1 MCFSSSSVRA
11 LQRKVSFLFLSLFFI
26 LILGVGPIM
35 ATSPGEKNFDKPVS
49 LAWVPDDQSLWA
61 VTHHGSNVL
70 RLDPDSKSVKVVFQ
84 SEGPLCDL
92 HLIPGTSRLIA
103 LQYKPGRAFIFE
115 GASSTTAPDISTVD
129 LPDHAVDI
137 TSSHHGKYL
146 YVLHHWN
153 HRVSIMERSDAD
165 GALSSSQYKLKSEVK
180 LPFAPWNQIILP
192 DSKTWVITSAFA
204 GKMCILNLQTGRIQ
218 KTLKSPVHNIRDLAL
233 SPDQSTLWMAH
244 QLLHP
249 DATTLRGD
257 IQWGF
262 LMENKVSGF
271 PVNDL
276 AVRFTHQNAVQL
288 MGQLERPGNAAG
300 DPEAVLWTD
309 HGELLVALA
318 GVGEVAILYED
329 STTSARLGVGR
340 RPCSI
345 AYDPEHRRAFVANS
359 LSDSVSIIHLAPKP
373 RTTGTIRLG
382 PRKKMNQIARGER
395 LFYDAHQSFHGW
407 FSCHSCHTEGHANG
421 RLNDNAADGGFG
433 APKKVLSLLG
443 VVDTAPWSWL
453 GERNDLMH
461 SIHESIET
469 TMGEVSTREKTEAL
483 HAFMKTL
490 TPAPALRKSLTELER
505 AKGMTIFEKL
515 RCDECHSPPHFT
527 DPESY
532 DVGLTDEVGHTHF
545 NPPSLLGVSQR
556 TQWLHDGRAKSLR
569 SVFEEHRHMIRE
581 DLSDLDLRNLL
592 RFLESL

>member
-1 MCFSSSSVRA
+1 MM
-11 LQRKVSFLFLSLFFI
+11 
-26 LILGVGPIM
+26 LGISPIN
-35 ATSPGEKNFDKPVS
+35 ATSPGEKHFAKPVS
-49 LAWVPDDQSLWA
+49 LAWVPDNQSLWT
-61 VTHHGSNVL
+61 VTQHGRNVL
-70 RLDPDSKSVKVVFQ
+70 RLDPDSKSVNLVFE
-84 SEGPLCDL
+84 SEGPLYDL
-92 HLIPGTSRLIA
+92 HIIPGTSKLIA
-103 LQYKPGRAFIFE
+103 LQYKPGRAFLFE
-115 GASSTTAPDISTVD
+115 GTSTDAGIDISAID
-129 LPDHAVDI
+129 LPDHAADI

-146 YVLHHWN
+146 YVLHHWT
-153 HRVSIMERSDAD
+153 HKVSILKRNDAD
-165 GALSSSQYKLKSEVK
+165 GLGSSSPYNLQSEFQ

-192 DSKTWVITSAFA
+192 DTKTWVITSAFA
-204 GKMCILNLQTGRIQ
+204 GKMCMLNVQTGRIEN
-218 KTLKSPVHNIRDLAL
+218 TFESAAHNIRDLAL
-233 SPDQSTLWMAH
+233 RPDQNTLWMAH

-271 PVNDL
+271 PLNDL
-276 AVRFTHQNAVQL
+276 AARFKHQDTLQPKW
-288 MGQLERPGNAAG
+288 QLERPGNAAG

-340 RPCSI
+340 RPCAI
-345 AYDPEHRRAFVANS
+345 AYDPEQRRAFIANS
-359 LSDSVSIIHLAPKP
+359 LSDSISIIHLAPKP

-382 PRKKMNQIARGER
+382 PRKEMNQIARGER

-433 APKKVLSLLG
+433 APKKVISLLG

-453 GERNDLMH
+453 GERNDLIH

-469 TMGEVSTREKTEAL
+469 TMGEVSSDEKTEAL
-483 HAFMKTL
+483 HSFMKTL
-490 TPAPALRKSLTELER
+490 APAPALRRSLSTLER
-505 AKGMTIFEKL
+505 AKGMAIFEKQ

-581 DLSDLDLRNLL
+581 NLSETDLRSLL

>member
-1 MCFSSSSVRA
+1 MLC
-11 LQRKVSFLFLSLFFI
+11 QSLFVFMI
-26 LILGVGPIM
+26 IGVSEIR
-35 ATSPGEKNFDKPVS
+35 ATSAEETDFAKPVS
-49 LAWVPDDQSLWA
+49 LVWVPEDQSLWA
-61 VTHHGSNVL
+61 VTQEGRQVL
-70 RLDPDSKSVKVVFQ
+70 RLDPDSKSAELVFQ
-84 SEGPLCDL
+84 SEGPLYDL
-92 HLIPGTSRLIA
+92 HIIPGTSRLIA
-103 LQYKPGRAFIFE
+103 LQNQPGRAFLFD
-115 GASSTTAPDISTVD
+115 GTSSSAFRHISTVN
-129 LPDHAVDI
+129 LPDHAVDV
-137 TSSHHGKYL
+137 TSSHQGKYL

-153 HRVSIMERSDAD
+153 HRASILERDTDNGSHPA
-165 GALSSSQYKLKSEVK
+165 GQYSLKSDIQ
-180 LPFAPWNQIILP
+180 LPFAPWSQVISP
-192 DSKTWVITSAFA
+192 DSKNWIITSAF
-204 GKMCILNLQTGRIQ
+204 GGRMCMLNAQTGTIEN
-218 KTLKSPVHNIRDLAL
+218 TLQSPVHNIRDLTL

-262 LMENKVSGF
+262 LMENRVSGF
-271 PVNDL
+271 PLSDI
-276 AVRFTHQNAVQL
+276 ADRFTRQDALQL
-288 MGQLERPGNAAG
+288 KGQLERPGNAAG

-318 GVGEVAILYED
+318 GVGEVAVLHED
-329 STTSARLGVGR
+329 STASIRLGVGR

-345 AYDPEHRRAFVANS
+345 AYDSNERRAFVANS
-359 LSDSVSIIHLAPKP
+359 LSDSISIIHLDPEP

-382 PRKKMNQIARGER
+382 PRKQLKHIARGER

-433 APKKVLSLLG
+433 APKKVISLLG

-453 GERNDLMH
+453 GERNDLMRQ
-461 SIHESIET
+461 IHQSIET
-469 TMGEVSTREKTEAL
+469 TMGEVTSPEKAEAL
-483 HAFMKTL
+483 HAFMETL
-490 TPAPALRKSLTELER
+490 TPAPALRGSLTEKER
-505 AKGMTIFEKL
+505 AKGMAVFEKL
-515 RCDECHSPPHFT
+515 RCDECHTPPHFT

-532 DVGLTDEVGHTHF
+532 DVGIIDEAGHTHF

-569 SVFEEHRHMIRE
+569 SVFEDHRHVIKG
-581 DLSDLDLRNLL
+581 DLSDPDLSTLL